1 LVDLGGEGM
10 MAKKLLVGVVLSM
23 VVVCASCSSTSTTLD
38 PAYTRDTVEA
48 VAALQPVG
56 DPGTE
61 FLQGLVDGT
70 EEGFD
75 VNEYLDVLTHLS
87 LEQGYTLGY
96 TYYLQKY
103 FGGHP
108 TLNARP
114 EKYETYAAYIEA
126 EKSNLPE
133 DYSYSDHIRVDGTV
147 EGFFEFVVLQIM
159 GDQFYLYWHSGAND
173 TQIVYNRARLWEIV
187 NGHPGLPY
195 GSKLRARTL
204 NVTPVVRVEDDT
216 VVVQVVT
223 FSDWGGFVQRSY
235 TIDREFP
242 HRVLELERKT
252 LVEYKTDVVM

>member
-1 LVDLGGEGM
+1 MSVWRRLTWIVTIAL
-10 MAKKLLVGVVLSM
+10 
-23 VVVCASCSSTSTTLD
+23 VCASCSGTSTTLD
-38 PAYTRDTVEA
+38 PAHTRDTVEA
-48 VAALQPVG
+48 VSALQPVG

-75 VNEYLDVLTHLS
+75 VNEYLGVLTHLS

-96 TYYLQKY
+96 TYYLQEY

-133 DYSYSDHIRVDGTV
+133 DYSYSDHIRVDDTA

-159 GDQFYLYWHSGAND
+159 GDQFYLYWHSGTND
-173 TQIVYNRARLWEIV
+173 AEIVYNRARLWEIV
-187 NGHPGLPY
+187 NGHPNLPY
-195 GSKLRARTL
+195 GAKLRARTL
-204 NVTPVVRVEDDT
+204 NVTPVVEMGDDA
-216 VVVQVVT
+216 VVVRVVA
-223 FSDWGGFVQRSY
+223 FSNWSGFVQQSY
-235 TIDREFP
+235 TISRDFP
-242 HRVLELERKT
+242 HKVLNLERET
-252 LVEYKTDVVM
+252 LVEYKTDVVL